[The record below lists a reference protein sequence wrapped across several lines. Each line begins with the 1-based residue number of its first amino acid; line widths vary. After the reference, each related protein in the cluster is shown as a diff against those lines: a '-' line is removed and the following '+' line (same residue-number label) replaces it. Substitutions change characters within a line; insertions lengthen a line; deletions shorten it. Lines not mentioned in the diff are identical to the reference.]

1 LPTHKNANPK
11 KPKELF
17 LATALE
23 NETVSVFM
31 KEISKYIEVLIEIA
45 ERKLKEQFKIDNLDF
60 DNLGLVNSYLIY
72 QAIKDKKLNKNTLI
86 YFPDKDTKSEFYLPV
101 IITLSL
107 HSFINNYILS
117 ESLSNTYNELYN
129 HFFSYQFNVDI
140 ESMPITFKS
149 KSVIITEK
157 EYENKLKG
165 FTSSLFYL
173 SLKKL
178 KKLIDTKSANKLKPI
193 EYRIYDNSDDFLND
207 IIKILGKRD
216 TSFFKE
222 ELLASVE
229 KDIHKAFP
237 FQYITKSGRKTNN
250 IPIDPM
256 IYVVNDYQTAR
267 THILDKL
274 INIKNV
280 IIIGAN
286 KYKDHHREIS
296 EDLNNK
302 RIENCLL
309 IGSADISE
317 NAIPNLL
324 KWRWTLPELDFFNY
338 FTTYPIQKIDVENDE
353 FSIHLENFNSIIS
366 QIENDYGINLK
377 ELYKFVRN
385 LFPIIITSIES
396 RLITQLDNMLVYFE
410 KEGQDIVE
418 TAFYEID
425 EYDYEEN
432 WDDILEAY
440 CKLVECKKGSQAK
453 FEKLQ
458 EFYRID
464 YLVAPKEYLGI
475 WDEEVNKDKIRN
487 VISFKDFESLDT
499 ANKTIVFLGF
509 FGYNHLKS
517 MIYNPNKIN
526 ILLYPQEKE
535 HFDSSLNKL
544 RRETYFELKNSD
556 RTAISGISFKETEKV
571 ENISDLIS
579 RLFEQDNK
587 AKINPDYS
595 DVNCSNIIKEL
606 TFENDDDILELD
618 ENKTVLIKIQRK
630 ERFEKVKNL
639 IVGDIIRVYD
649 NSTKEE
655 LYQVALEY
663 DTDGEFT
670 RIEEFSKL
678 WKNELKKYSK
688 KFDSITELHQSLVEN
703 GLSITNEFTLR
714 NWTNVN
720 SNIKFPQNKKDLSVL
735 KKSINSD
742 LLNENFNDILKYRL
756 GYNRIMK
763 SLGRRFSSEIS
774 DYIQNKKKG
783 KLLMRFSEN
792 QIQQF
797 VDQNAKERIIKTIK
811 VIENE
816 Q

>member
-1 LPTHKNANPK
+1 
-11 KPKELF
+11 
-17 LATALE
+17 
-23 NETVSVFM
+23 M
-31 KEISKYIEVLIEIA
+31 KDVTKYIEILIEFA
-45 ERKLKEQFKIDNLDF
+45 ERKLKAHFQIDK
-60 DNLGLVNSYLIY
+60 LGLDSFETINSYLIY
-72 QAIKDKKLNKNTLI
+72 QTITESKKQKNTLI
-86 YFPDKDTKSEFYLPV
+86 YIPDKETKTQFYVPA
-101 IITLSL
+101 IFTLAL
-107 HSFINNYILS
+107 YNFIDNYIDDSTVYQVGDILQEDGNRYEIIKKTENGFTIKGANS
-117 ESLSNTYNELYN
+117 ILKYPN
-129 HFFSYQFNVDI
+129 HQQIKRYTITTAEFNARRAKLKFDIYKEFFSDI
-140 ESMPITFKS
+140 LNIETQKKFVNLPSKFKY
-149 KSVIITEK
+149 KSVIVTDKSIVDELK
-157 EYENKLKG
+157 QHNIENRN
-165 FTSSLFYL
+165 
-173 SLKKL
+173 
-178 KKLIDTKSANKLKPI
+178 IN
-193 EYRIYDNSDDFLND
+193 
-207 IIKILGKRD
+207 
-216 TSFFKE
+216 
-222 ELLASVE
+222 
-229 KDIHKAFP
+229 KAFP
-237 FQYITKSGRKTNN
+237 FQYIAKSGKKTDNL
-250 IPIDPM
+250 PM
-256 IYVVNDYQTAR
+256 DSMIFIVNDYETAR
-267 THILDKL
+267 KHILDRGIK
-274 INIKNV
+274 IRNIT
-280 IIIGAN
+280 IIGSN

-309 IGSADISE
+309 IGSADTSE

-338 FTTYPIQKIDVENDE
+338 ITTYPIQKIDVENDE
-353 FSIHLENFNSIIS
+353 FSIHLENFDSIIT
-366 QIENDYGINLK
+366 QMENDYGIDLK

-385 LFPIIITSIES
+385 LFPIIIPSIES

-410 KEGQDIVE
+410 KEGQNIVE

-425 EYDYEEN
+425 KYEYEEN
-432 WDDILEAY
+432 WNDILEAY

-453 FEKLQ
+453 FDKFQ
-458 EFYRID
+458 DFNKID
-464 YLVAPKEYLGI
+464 FLVVPKEYLGI
-475 WDEEVNKDKIRN
+475 WSEEVKKETIKN
-487 VISFKDFESLDT
+487 VISFKEFENLDT
-499 ANKTIVFLGF
+499 TNKTIVFLGF
-509 FGYNHLKS
+509 FGHSHLKS
-517 MIYNPNKIN
+517 MIYNPNRIS
-526 ILLYPQEKE
+526 ILLFPQEKE
-535 HFDSSLNKL
+535 HFENSFNKFK
-544 RRETYFELKNSD
+544 RETYLELKNSD
-556 RTAISGISFKETEKV
+556 RNAISGISFKETEKV

-579 RLFEQDNK
+579 RLFEQDDK

-606 TFENDDDILELD
+606 TFENDDDVLELD
-618 ENKTVLIKIQRK
+618 ENKTVLLKIQRK

-639 IVGDIIRVYD
+639 IVGDTIRVYD

-663 DTDGEFT
+663 DTGGEFT

-678 WKNELKKYSK
+678 WKYELKKYSK
-688 KFDSITELHQSLVEN
+688 KFDTLTELHQSLVED
-703 GLSITNEFTLR
+703 GLSITNEFTLK

-783 KLLMRFSEN
+783 KLLLRFSEN